1 MFRALLLLLGMLHIS
16 DYRKH
21 YGSLPVLHIPELA
34 LEHGVYWLKGA
45 NGAGKTT
52 LLKSIAGL
60 IPFEGTIQV
69 EGKDIRKQRRAY
81 LQVVS
86 WAEAEPLYPD
96 FLTGHDLVNFYL
108 RSKGGT
114 LQATKAIAEALGATA
129 FLHRRVSTYS
139 SGMTKKLSL
148 VLAFAGHP
156 SVILLDEPFITL
168 DADAVQAL
176 QRLIKE
182 AYAAGVS
189 FCISAHGEAALP
201 HCTAILHIHHQKAE
215 RI

>member
-1 MFRALLLLLGMLHIS
+1 MLHLS

-21 YGSLPVLHIPELA
+21 YDSLQVLHIPELA
-34 LEHGVYWLKGA
+34 LERGVYWLKGA

-60 IPFEGTIQV
+60 IPFEGRIQAA
-69 EGKDIRKQRRAY
+69 GRDIRKQRRDY
-81 LQVVS
+81 LQVVN
-86 WAEAEPLYPD
+86 WAEAEPLYPA
-96 FLTGHDLVNFYL
+96 FLTGNDLVDFYL
-108 RSKGGT
+108 RCKGGT
-114 LQATKAIAEALGATA
+114 LQATKAIAEALGATT
-129 FLHRRVSTYS
+129 FLHRKVSTYS

-148 VLAFAGHP
+148 VLAFAGRP
-156 SVILLDEPFITL
+156 SLILLDEPFITL
-168 DADAVQAL
+168 DAEAVGAL

-201 HCTAILHIHHQKAE
+201 YCTATLHIHHQKAE